1 MVENHGH
8 GRQRGREGFSTK
20 QLPLAASVAFNRRVH
35 LDFSRM
41 SPRDAYAWMI
51 GTITP
56 RPIAWV
62 STISASG
69 KTNLAPFSFF
79 QGVTARPPT
88 LMFVPVNNRDGVKKD
103 TVRNIEEVPEF
114 VVNLV
119 NFALAEKMNATSA
132 MLPYGESEFE
142 KLGIATTASV
152 RVRPPRVAA
161 APVAFEC
168 ALHSIVPIGE
178 GPLAANVIFG
188 RILAAHVSD
197 SVVGADGLPDPAKLD
212 TIGRMGGELY
222 ARTTDRFALKRPR

>member
-1 MVENHGH
+1 M
-8 GRQRGREGFSTK
+8 
-20 QLPLAASVAFNRRVH
+20 L
-35 LDFSRM
+35 LDFTSLP
-41 SPRDAYAWMI
+41 PREAYAWMI

-62 STISASG
+62 STISTGG

-79 QGVTARPPT
+79 QGVTSNPPT
-88 LMFVPVNNRDGVKKD
+88 LMFVPVNNRDGEKKD

-119 NFALAEKMNATSA
+119 NFSLAEKMNATSA
-132 MLPYGESEFE
+132 SLPYGESEFE
-142 KLGIATTASV
+142 KFGIASAASA
-152 RVRPPRVAA
+152 RVRPPRVKD
-161 APVAFEC
+161 APIAFEC
-168 ALHSIVPIGE
+168 ALHSIVHIGE

-197 SVVGADGLPDPAKLD
+197 SVLGADGLPDPAKLD

-222 ARTTDRFALKRPR
+222 ARTTERFALKRPR